1 MIERDVSYKRYDSY
15 KTMMMKKMTKSR
27 KKKKKTSVRNVL
39 EFSISSIYVHD
50 QIFIST
56 LKKKQER
63 FRNIFINY

>member
-39 EFSISSIYVHD
+39 EFSISQFMYTIKYSSLH
-50 QIFIST
+50 
-56 LKKKQER
+56 LK
-63 FRNIFINY
+63 RNKNGFETHL

>member
-27 KKKKKTSVRNVL
+27 KKKKENFNTKCFRIFHIT
-39 EFSISSIYVHD
+39 IYVHD

-63 FRNIFINY
+63 FRNTFINY

>member
-39 EFSISSIYVHD
+39 EFSIFPQFMYTIKYSSLH
-50 QIFIST
+50 
-56 LKKKQER
+56 LK
-63 FRNIFINY
+63 RNKNGFETHL